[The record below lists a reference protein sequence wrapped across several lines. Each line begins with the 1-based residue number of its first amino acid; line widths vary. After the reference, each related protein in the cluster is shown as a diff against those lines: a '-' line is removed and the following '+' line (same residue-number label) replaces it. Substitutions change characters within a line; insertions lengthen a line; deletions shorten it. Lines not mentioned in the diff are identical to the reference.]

1 MLLSLM
7 LVHWGGAVPQETTF
21 NTVQTA
27 ADYSHSETFEMK
39 KFAIAITILL
49 TAALSANAQ
58 VTGVVGAGGGIT
70 ISTNGNSTG
79 GGGESIG
86 MVGLDVASASGSLVP
101 YDPPAAPVHTPFLF
115 FLSNTESSIVMASVP
130 APATV
135 EDDTIVVGYTGDGG
149 DLTLSYG
156 DANSQQVSFP
166 SAPAVPEPATGL
178 MAAVAALG
186 LLGFRRR
193 R

>member
-1 MLLSLM
+1 
-7 LVHWGGAVPQETTF
+7 
-21 NTVQTA
+21 
-27 ADYSHSETFEMK
+27 MK

-58 VTGVVGAGGGIT
+58 VTGVVGAEGGIT
-70 ISTNGNSTG
+70 ISTNGTDTG
-79 GGGESIG
+79 GGGDSVG

-115 FLSNTESSIVMASVP
+115 FLSNTPNSIVMASVP

-135 EDDTIVVGYTGDGG
+135 EDDAIVVGYTGAGG
-149 DLTLSYG
+149 DDLTLSYG

>member
-1 MLLSLM
+1 
-7 LVHWGGAVPQETTF
+7 
-21 NTVQTA
+21 
-27 ADYSHSETFEMK
+27 MK

-58 VTGVVGAGGGIT
+58 VTGVYGGGGIT
-70 ISTNGNSTG
+70 ISTNGNDTG
-79 GGGESIG
+79 GGGESVG
-86 MVGLDVASASGSLVP
+86 MVGLDIASSTGSLVP

-135 EDDTIVVGYTGDGG
+135 EDDTIVVGYTGTDGS

-156 DANSQQVSFP
+156 DADSQQVSFP
-166 SAPAVPEPATGL
+166 AASAPVVPEPATGL

>member
-1 MLLSLM
+1 
-7 LVHWGGAVPQETTF
+7 
-21 NTVQTA
+21 
-27 ADYSHSETFEMK
+27 MK

-58 VTGVVGAGGGIT
+58 VTGVVGAEGGIT
-70 ISTNGNSTG
+70 ISTNGNDTAG
-79 GGGESIG
+79 GGPSVG

-135 EDDTIVVGYTGDGG
+135 EDDAIVVGYTGAGG
-149 DLTLSYG
+149 DDLTLSYG

-178 MAAVAALG
+178 MAAFAALG

>member
-1 MLLSLM
+1 
-7 LVHWGGAVPQETTF
+7 
-21 NTVQTA
+21 
-27 ADYSHSETFEMK
+27 MK

-58 VTGVVGAGGGIT
+58 VTGVVGADGIT

-115 FLSNTESSIVMASVP
+115 FLSNTPNSIVMASVP

-135 EDDTIVVGYTGDGG
+135 EDDAIVVGYTGAGG
-149 DLTLSYG
+149 DDLTLSYG

>member
-1 MLLSLM
+1 
-7 LVHWGGAVPQETTF
+7 
-21 NTVQTA
+21 
-27 ADYSHSETFEMK
+27 MK

-58 VTGVVGAGGGIT
+58 DVLGVVGLEGGIT
-70 ISTNGNSTG
+70 ISTDGNKTDGAGPSV
-79 GGGESIG
+79 G
-86 MVGLDVASASGSLVP
+86 MLGLDIASASGSLVP

-115 FLSNTESSIVMASVP
+115 FLSNTPNSIVMASVP

-135 EDDTIVVGYTGDGG
+135 EDDAIVVGYTGAGG
-149 DLTLSYG
+149 DDLTLSYG